1 MDDKYKIGKRQ
12 KPETKLEILQEK
24 IEELVKLRDKESDP
38 AAKQKLNAEIT
49 KLFAQYERA
58 KL

>member
-1 MDDKYKIGKRQ
+1 MDDKYNISKRK

-24 IEELVKLRDKESDP
+24 IEDLVKLRDKESNP

-49 KLFAQYERA
+49 TLFAQYERA

>member
-1 MDDKYKIGKRQ
+1 MDDKYHISKNK
-12 KPETKLEILQEK
+12 KPETKVEILQEK
-24 IEELVKLRDKESDP
+24 IEELVKQRDTETSL
-38 AAKQKLNAEIT
+38 AVKQTINAEIT